1 MNAEKFNETSFPE
14 KEEFYSNLNMEYI
27 TDTDY
32 MHAERVCKDF
42 EIKHLGE
49 YHDFHLKNDKLLLA
63 VVFENFRNMS
73 LKIYHLDP
81 ATFLLSPGLAW
92 QAALKKTKVK
102 LELLTDIDKLL
113 FVENEIRGG
122 ICHAVHQCTKFNSI
136 YMKIMIR
143 IKNRCILNIG
153 M

>member
-1 MNAEKFNETSFPE
+1 MFIFISISTNAEKFNETSFPE

-63 VVFENFRNMS
+63 VVFE
-73 LKIYHLDP
+73 I
-81 ATFLLSPGLAW
+81 
-92 QAALKKTKVK
+92 
-102 LELLTDIDKLL
+102 LETCL
-113 FVENEIRGG
+113 
-122 ICHAVHQCTKFNSI
+122 
-136 YMKIMIR
+136 
-143 IKNRCILNIG
+143 
-153 M
+153 